1 MKLIKHAVLLVAIV
15 SLSACA
21 TRWNESEPKGSY
33 SKPGSETRTSNGEL
47 PRSRYGNPPLYE
59 VFGKRYYVMDSSL
72 DYKERGTA
80 SWYGKKFHG
89 RKTSSGEIYNM
100 HAFTAA
106 HKSLPLPTDVR
117 VTNLSNGKSIIVRVN
132 DRGPF
137 VGSRIIDM
145 SYAAAKHLDM
155 VKSGTAKVEV
165 VALNSKPAYSP
176 PPQLTATKPAN
187 TATSVVPAL
196 APANTKLTA
205 KHMFL
210 QTGAF
215 GAEENALQV
224 VTKLADAGI
233 NNAFI
238 SPTTTST
245 AVLYRVRIGP
255 LDGVAAYD
263 DTVATLGALKINEL
277 QLVFEPA
284 PAVREKTAAL
294 STPVALND

>member
-1 MKLIKHAVLLVAIV
+1 MTYTKHGLLLVAILT
-15 SLSACA
+15 LSACA
-21 TRWNESEPKGSY
+21 TRWNEPEPKGSY
-33 SKPGSETRTSNGEL
+33 SKPGSEARTSNGEL

-72 DYKERGTA
+72 GYKEHGTA

-100 HAFTAA
+100 YAFTAA

-117 VTNLSNGKSIIVRVN
+117 VTNLSNGKSIVVRVN

-145 SYAAAKHLDM
+145 SYAAAKQLDM
-155 VKSGTAKVEV
+155 VTAGTAQVEI
-165 VALNSKPAYSP
+165 VALNPKRPASIAPQFTAAKSSAPAPDAKKPA
-176 PPQLTATKPAN
+176 
-187 TATSVVPAL
+187 
-196 APANTKLTA
+196 A
-205 KHMFL
+205 KQMFL

-215 GAEENALQV
+215 GAKANAQQV
-224 VTKLADAGI
+224 VNKLTDAGI
-233 NNAFI
+233 KNAFI
-238 SPTTTST
+238 LPAKNST

-263 DTVATLGALKINEL
+263 DTLATLDSLKMNEL
-277 QLVFEPA
+277 QLIFEPA
-284 PAVREKTAAL
+284 PAREESAAL
-294 STPVALND
+294 SRPVALSDG